1 MRKCDKIYGKV
12 IISDFYD
19 LPENQKFDCIIGDI
33 WPDIDARFLKDYVK
47 FKNKA
52 QKLLKKN
59 GKILAWGKDY
69 FEFLLKKRKLAY

>member
-1 MRKCDKIYGKV
+1 IYGKI

-19 LPENQKFDCIIGDI
+19 LSENQKFDCIIGDI
-33 WPDIDARFLKDYVK
+33 LPDIDAEFLKDYIK
-47 FKNKA
+47 FKKKS

-69 FEFLLKKRKLAY
+69 FEFLLKKK